1 MTKITKQE
9 VNAIKNAVEKFRGDI
24 IFSNPIAFL
33 VRNMNGEEFGGER
46 LSIRDRVE
54 VAKFL
59 ASRIMPVVGAE
70 DMGQGKGG
78 VTPPPLTIILNTP
91 AAERPRGVDTMTV
104 VGESKSEGDVH
115 DKDNS

>member
-33 VRNMNGEEFGGER
+33 VRNMNGEEFEGER

-70 DMGQGKGG
+70 DMGMGKVG
-78 VTPPPLTIILNTP
+78 VTPPPLTIILNNP
-91 AAERPRGVDTMTV
+91 AGEKVRGVDTMML
-104 VGESKSEGDVH
+104 VGESKAEGDEN
-115 DKDNS
+115 DKDDS